1 MTGPITQPVKI
12 DGYHAHVYY
21 DPTTRARAAQLRETI
36 ASALGVEVRELS
48 DEPRGPHPVPQF
60 RFMFTTAQ
68 FENVVPWLLLNRQG
82 LDVLVHPLTENSYD
96 DHSRYA
102 VWLGSPVPLK
112 LNTTRAPTA
121 PNSIHRRAE
130 VFVAPLK
137 YL

>member
-1 MTGPITQPVKI
+1 MTEPTAQPIKI

-21 DPTTRARAAQLRETI
+21 DPTTRARAAQLRQMI

-48 DEPRGPHPVPQF
+48 DEPRGPHPVSQF

-68 FENVVPWLLLNRQG
+68 FENIVPWLMLNRQG
-82 LDVLVHPLTENSYD
+82 LDVLVHPLTDNSYD

-112 LNTTRAPTA
+112 LNTTRRTYRTEQYPS
-121 PNSIHRRAE
+121 PR
-130 VFVAPLK
+130 
-137 YL
+137 